1 MKPIKILSL
10 ITVFLLMS
18 IAYLEKPAAGEESAE
33 AKYFDFMNM
42 FFPGSPDYTI
52 HIEYKPDGVVD
63 VHSGEITNITIE
75 ITKIN
80 MTRKVDFYLRF
91 IITRGFWCP
100 YNPPSSSSNSFIKRL
115 KDFNY
120 WLNTTVPLTQNLYTL
135 TPSMAHFTE
144 NMTNLTI
151 NLMFK
156 IHGRGN
162 DWGLSILGRPSN
174 ASLWIPIGGVPLN
187 VRSNDCLYEY
197 LPWIVTFTIIFAVTA
212 LSILVKTRKLPKFKK
227 SII

>member
-1 MKPIKILSL
+1 MKHIKPLSL
-10 ITVFLLMS
+10 VIIFSLIS
-18 IAYLEKPAAGEESAE
+18 IAYLGTSAAGEESTE

-52 HIEYKPDGVVD
+52 HIEYKPDGVVN
-63 VHSGEITNITIE
+63 VHSGKISNVTIE
-75 ITKIN
+75 INKIN
-80 MTRKVDFYLRF
+80 ITRKVDFYLRF

-100 YNPPSSSSNSFIKRL
+100 YNTPSSSSNSFIKRL

-135 TPSMAHFTE
+135 TPSVAHFTE
-144 NMTNLTI
+144 NTTNLTI
-151 NLMFK
+151 NLKFK
-156 IHGRGN
+156 IYGRGN

-187 VRSNDCLYEY
+187 VISDDYLYEY
-197 LPWIVTFTIIFAVTA
+197 LPWIFTFTIIFAVMA
-212 LSILVKTRKLPKFKK
+212 ISILIKTRKLSKFKK
-227 SII
+227 STI